1 MVTYV
6 LGNSIKKRAYFSKM
20 NTDTEIYVDDM
31 RVACDVIR
39 RGTYCYAVE
48 GRPFKNMRVGDY
60 VAYSRSMF
68 DGEIRNVK
76 HIKKLLKSVGYGKSL
91 HKKLGKV
98 KEGDYLKVLLA
109 SKLKPTTRA
118 VCFNLDL
125 WRYNAKNLRRINKLA
140 NSLARFSICFLVSD
154 MRFCK
159 AGGDVL
165 YLTSSHDLV
174 LLDGEFKR
182 KRTSKRKVTAL
193 VKSMNVAKQN
203 V

>member
-1 MVTYV
+1 MPR
-6 LGNSIKKRAYFSKM
+6 KRTCGKITDETGSK
-20 NTDTEIYVDDM
+20 TSQY
-31 RVACDVIR
+31 
-39 RGTYCYAVE
+39 
-48 GRPFKNMRVGDY
+48 
-60 VAYSRSMF
+60 
-68 DGEIRNVK
+68 
-76 HIKKLLKSVGYGKSL
+76 
-91 HKKLGKV
+91 KKLGKV

-193 VKSMNVAKQN
+193 VKSMNVANQK

>member
-20 NTDTEIYVDDM
+20 NTDTEIYIDDM

-39 RGTYCYAVE
+39 KGTYCYAVE

-68 DGEIRNVK
+68 DSEIRNVR

-91 HKKLGKV
+91 NKKLGKL
-98 KEGDYLKVLLA
+98 KESDYLKVLLA
-109 SKLKPTTRA
+109 SRLKPTTRA

-125 WRYNAKNLRRINKLA
+125 WKYCAKNLRKVKKLA
-140 NSLARFSICFLVSD
+140 SALSCFSLCFLVSD
-154 MRFCK
+154 MRFCR

-182 KRTSKRKVTAL
+182 KRMCKRKVTAL
-193 VKSMNVAKQN
+193 VKSLKVAKQK